1 MTSRTSEASLEASI
15 GRPVHLNYRPDI
27 DGLRAFA
34 VMIVVIFHAFES
46 MLPGGF
52 IGVDV
57 FFVISGFLISSIIFK
72 NLERETFSFVD
83 FYVRRV
89 KRILPVL
96 ILVLGACYVY
106 GWFKMFPAE
115 FMALGKHIAAGAV
128 FGSNFA
134 LWHEAG
140 YFDAASTTKPL
151 LHLWSLAIEEQF
163 YLVWPILALIAF
175 RLRVSF
181 LWVNVAIALASFG
194 IGIYLID
201 HDRTAAFY
209 SPASRFWEIGVGS
222 LIAWITFKHDEAYRI
237 IADRLRLDNSLSI
250 AGSVLLLFAL
260 FYFDEALLFPGYWAL
275 IPALGTAMII
285 LAGPNG
291 VVNRLVLA
299 SKPAV
304 WIGLISYPIYL
315 WHWPLLTAIHLEST
329 PIVVDNLTLVRWLA
343 VVLSIAL
350 GWISFVCV
358 EKPIKLIRSDKTAA
372 AAIFSLL
379 VAAGLVGLTTNLKE
393 GFSSRVPEN
402 LRELGA
408 ITNVYA
414 YFQFGENVRVH
425 KCHISMPMPEN
436 FKRPA
441 SCFSDQRPLLMLWGD
456 SYAAALYP
464 GIATLSEQ
472 GRFGVTQ
479 ITVGNAPPFFDA
491 TKRAADNKTLLADNL
506 EAISVAAASK
516 PDVIVLSWMVSGG
529 NALATPEATVEGL
542 ASTVAR
548 IREVTPG
555 SKIVMVGPVPEWEIN
570 LSQTVVNHLKTQPMG
585 SKMKEYTTLGLRPE
599 PQEWD
604 KYFAEHIPRLGVRYI
619 SAYQAMC
626 NDDGCLTNVGPKT
639 TDLTTV
645 DTGHLTK
652 SGSEFLVSRI
662 GQIILEQFSSN
673 GGSVTQR

>member
-1 MTSRTSEASLEASI
+1 MTTRTFDASVEASSKPI
-15 GRPVHLNYRPDI
+15 HLTYRPDI

-34 VMIVVIFHAFES
+34 VMIVVLFHAFADY
-46 MLPGGF
+46 LPGGF

-72 NLERETFSFVD
+72 NLDRGTFSFVD
-83 FYVRRV
+83 FYVRRI

-96 ILVLGACYVY
+96 ILVLTACYVY

-163 YLVWPILALIAF
+163 YLVWPILAIIAF
-175 RLRVSF
+175 RFRASF
-181 LWVNVAIALASFG
+181 FWINVAIVLASFG

-201 HDRTAAFY
+201 QDRTAAFY

-222 LIAWITFKHDEAYRI
+222 LIAWVTFKHAKTYRAF
-237 IADRLRLDNSLSI
+237 ADRLRLDNVLSI
-250 AGSVLLLFAL
+250 AGSAFLLFAL
-260 FYFDEALLFPGYWAL
+260 FYFDEGLSFPGYWAV
-275 IPALGTAMII
+275 IPAAGAAMVI
-285 LAGPNG
+285 LAGPQAL
-291 VVNRLVLA
+291 VNRMVLG
-299 SKPAV
+299 SRLAV
-304 WIGLISYPIYL
+304 WVGLISYPIYL
-315 WHWPLLTAIHLEST
+315 WHWPLLTAIHLESA
-329 PIVVDNLTLVRWLA
+329 PIVVDNLTLVRWIA

-350 GWISFVCV
+350 GWLSFVCV
-358 EKPIKLIRSDKTAA
+358 EKPVKRLTSDKLAA
-372 AAIFSLL
+372 ATIFSLL
-379 VAAGLVGLTTNLKE
+379 MGAGLVGLTTNLKD
-393 GFSSRVPEN
+393 GFASRVPEN

-414 YFQFGENVRVH
+414 YFEFGEGVRVH
-425 KCHISMPMPEN
+425 TCHISNPMPEG
-436 FKRPA
+436 FSRPA
-441 SCFSDQRPLLMLWGD
+441 SCFSDKRPLLMLWGD

-464 GIATLSEQ
+464 GIAALSEQ
-472 GRFGVTQ
+472 GQFGIEQ

-491 TKRAADNKTLLADNL
+491 TKRAADNRTLLTDNL
-506 EAISVAAASK
+506 EAISVAASSK
-516 PDVIVLSWMVSGG
+516 PDVILLSWMVSGG
-529 NALATPEATVEGL
+529 NALATPEASVEGL

-548 IREVTPG
+548 IREVTPS
-555 SKIVMVGPVPEWEIN
+555 SKIVMVGPVPQWESN
-570 LSQTVVNHLKTQPMG
+570 LSQTVVNYLKTQPLG
-585 SKMKEYTTLGLRPE
+585 SKMKEYTTFGLRPE
-599 PQEWD
+599 PKEWD
-604 KYFAEHIPRLGVRYI
+604 RYFAEHIPRLGVRYI

-626 NDDGCLTNVGPKT
+626 NEDGCLTNVGPKN

-662 GQIILEQFSSN
+662 GQIILEQFSSSDGN
-673 GGSVTQR
+673 VTQR